1 MAPRDPFVTLPPYT
15 PPGDTRAVQGAG
27 CCRLVSVT
35 LLKAKLGVLGVRA
48 STSPGPRAPGLWP
61 VPGCPVPS
69 APQGIQ
75 ILLGILHL
83 GCGGVLISS
92 LSEPLQVLT
101 ARSCY
106 FIWGGFLFILSGSSS
121 MVAEKKQ
128 GVCVV
133 NGFLVLNAISL
144 LASVVGIVLVLWDF
158 SFHHEAFF
166 GPQLE
171 LHLVRGLL
179 GVLFTFTAPE
189 TCITFFCIYF
199 GWKTR
204 LATSTPAEDFT
215 LSCVPPPAM
224 LPPPPPYHEV
234 FAAVDRRAL

>member
-1 MAPRDPFVTLPPYT
+1 ML
-15 PPGDTRAVQGAG
+15 QAG
-27 CCRLVSVT
+27 
-35 LLKAKLGVLGVRA
+35 
-48 STSPGPRAPGLWP
+48 
-61 VPGCPVPS
+61 
-69 APQGIQ
+69 GIQ

-83 GCGGVLISS
+83 GCGGVLVSS
-92 LSEPLQVLT
+92 FSEPLQVLT

-133 NGFLVLNAISL
+133 NVCLVLNAISL

-158 SFHHEAFF
+158 SSHHEAFF
-166 GPQLE
+166 GPQLK
-171 LHLVRGLL
+171 LHMVRGLL
-179 GVLFTFTAPE
+179 GVLLTFTAPE

-204 LATSTPAEDFT
+204 PATSTPAEDFT
-215 LSCVPPPAM
+215 PSFVPPPAM

-234 FAAVDRRAL
+234 FAAVDRRAP